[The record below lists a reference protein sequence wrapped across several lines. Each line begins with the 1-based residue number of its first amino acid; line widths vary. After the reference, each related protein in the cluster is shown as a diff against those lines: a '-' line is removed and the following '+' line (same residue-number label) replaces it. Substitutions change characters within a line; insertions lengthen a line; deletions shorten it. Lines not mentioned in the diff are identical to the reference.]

1 LQRLVTEAQALKRA
15 EKPLT
20 RVQQEALS
28 VSDRLTLLARVM
40 DGRALLI
47 VPAPANETDPWVEP
61 ALGGSKYYAD
71 AQFTPIQTRLQTVA
85 NAYVQG
91 DGFNLS
97 RAANQLR
104 EDLRALSP
112 SIYPR
117 DQQLR
122 LEYFYNHFEAFYRAI
137 WCYGI
142 ALVILIMAHLRRRGH
157 ALQYIG
163 VAVAIVG
170 LAFQAAG
177 IAMRCMIAGRPPVT
191 NMYESIIWF
200 PSQFRFSG

>member
-20 RVQQEALS
+20 RVQQQALS

-40 DGRALLI
+40 DRRVFLI
-47 VPAPANETDPWVEP
+47 VPAPGNETDPWVEP
-61 ALGGSKYYAD
+61 ALGGSRYYAD
-71 AQFTPIQTRLQTVA
+71 AQFAPIQTQLQTVA

-91 DGFNLS
+91 DGFNLN

-122 LEYFYNHFEAFYRAI
+122 LEYFYNHFGFGIGGETYAAIFVALDLLFVAFAI
-137 WCYGI
+137 WRYRKSATASV
-142 ALVILIMAHLRRRGH
+142 ALSEIEPERASAQL
-157 ALQYIG
+157 
-163 VAVAIVG
+163 
-170 LAFQAAG
+170 
-177 IAMRCMIAGRPPVT
+177 
-191 NMYESIIWF
+191 
-200 PSQFRFSG
+200 